1 MGGGGAGGGR
11 ERLDSVRATPPAH
24 TPKFPHTSTHPPPPP
39 PSHQVLQGRAPGRG
53 QAAQGQGGV
62 PRDVR
67 RRVMR
72 GVQDVAPRLRQW
84 AARHRIPTIPPPP
97 PSPRKLHCPSPE
109 KTLSLPLNPP
119 TPHPTARPEFA
130 PPTVHHQDPPPP
142 LRPLLS
148 LPCIPC
154 VYMRVCDAD
163 RPPFCGRQAA
173 WGGGGASTRASRC
186 SGGMRA
192 PTTRATRLARC
203 SNCATHSTHPFNARD
218 AGRSWRAAARW
229 GRGAESHQRQ
239 RAAARTPPS
248 RAQQQGERVPLGSDR
263 GRARH

>member
-130 PPTVHHQDPPPP
+130 PPTVHHQDPPPLSAPCYRCPASPVCTCACVTLIDPHSVAGRLRGVGEAHPRAHRAAAAACAPQPHGP
-142 LRPLLS
+142 LDSRAAAIVPPTRHTRSTHAMLGARGVQPHGGGVAPSRTSASALL
-148 LPCIPC
+148 P
-154 VYMRVCDAD
+154 A
-163 RPPFCGRQAA
+163 RPP
-173 WGGGGASTRASRC
+173 
-186 SGGMRA
+186 
-192 PTTRATRLARC
+192 
-203 SNCATHSTHPFNARD
+203 
-218 AGRSWRAAARW
+218 AGRS
-229 GRGAESHQRQ
+229 
-239 RAAARTPPS
+239 S
-248 RAQQQGERVPLGSDR
+248 RVSECR
-263 GRARH
+263 